1 MTTPHGAGV
10 LLAVA
15 VTLGALW
22 PLPATGAAQIP
33 KPQRQGGRVTAG
45 YPAGPRPP
53 RAGRLRPLSA
63 AGRSTALATITET
76 EPNDAP
82 ATATSVA
89 LGDFASGNIDP
100 LGLVDYFAFDVTV
113 PTYLILDVDANPAG
127 SPLDPILSLYA
138 PAGTTEL
145 AFNDHSH

>member
-33 KPQRQGGRVTAG
+33 KPQRQGGRGTAG
-45 YPAGPRPP
+45 YPAGPPPP

-76 EPNDAP
+76 QPNDAP
-82 ATATSVA
+82 ANATPGA
-89 LGDFASGNIDP
+89 LDHVPTGNIDP
-100 LGLVDYFAFDVTV
+100 TGHGDYYAFHVTAR
-113 PTYLILDVDANPAG
+113 T
-127 SPLDPILSLYA
+127 
-138 PAGTTEL
+138 
-145 AFNDHSH
+145 

>member
-1 MTTPHGAGV
+1 MTTPHRAGV

-22 PLPATGAAQIP
+22 ALPATGAAQIP

-63 AGRSTALATITET
+63 AGRSTALATIDRKSTRL
-76 EPNDAP
+76 NSSHDQI
-82 ATATSVA
+82 S
-89 LGDFASGNIDP
+89 
-100 LGLVDYFAFDVTV
+100 
-113 PTYLILDVDANPAG
+113 
-127 SPLDPILSLYA
+127 YA
-138 PAGTTEL
+138 VFCLKKKKT
-145 AFNDHSH
+145 